1 MKQIKVP
8 NLLMFENIKDLLNE
22 QREVKIR
29 VTGNSMLPFY
39 KDNQTIV
46 MLKKFNNYQKY
57 DVVLALYQNKVILHR
72 IIKIKDNYFI
82 LRGDGLVTKE
92 KVNIN
97 NVFGKVVSFETN
109 NKKVKAYK
117 FKVRLWMFLRP
128 FRSLLLK
135 FVKKG

>member
-117 FKVRLWMFLRP
+117 FKVRLWMFLIP
-128 FRSLLLK
+128 FRRLLLK